1 MEKSSFIF
9 LQADYP
15 ELYTLT
21 ELAEKLVS
29 IDPNSSLTKARL
41 FVEKL
46 ILLMG
51 EFERYEFSPKDTPN
65 IRVNK
70 LYAANVFP
78 DTVKTLFD
86 TIRIAG
92 NNATHNGDRTETE
105 ARYIL
110 KKLFKL
116 SKWFYETYEGED
128 LGNIKYEPQE
138 YVSSEDEISQL
149 NQQLA
154 VLQEKIVDYE
164 DKIAQL
170 NASEKAIKQ
179 RQKRSSKVAKKI
191 TFDEKETR
199 RELIDPALRKAGW
212 ECDSELLSYERHK
225 TMPQKGRNMAIA
237 EWPCGRKQADYALFI
252 GTTLYAVIEAK
263 KFSSDISTDLHQ
275 SKQYALN
282 LKAQEGFQ
290 FLGEWG
296 GHKVPFLFSTNGREY
311 LEQIKTKSG
320 IWFADARFPNKK
332 PEALRAWYSPEG
344 LKKLYERNIENLN
357 ENLQNSDISYLTDK
371 SGLSLRDYQINAIKA
386 VEEAILRGDKRALL
400 VMATGTGKTRVA
412 VGLSYRLIKSN
423 RFRRI
428 LFLTDRRTL
437 AEQAG
442 DDFDDYKIENFN
454 TFADTY
460 KINKLGKLDTEVETR
475 VQFATV
481 QSMVKRLFYATDEK
495 KNQLSIDTYDCIIV
509 DEAHRGYNEDKQ
521 LNEEDLSFRDQADYV
536 GQYKRVIEYFD
547 AFVVG
552 LTATPALHT
561 TNIFGAPIFTYSYRE
576 AVIDGNLVDHEPPYL
591 IKTKLN
597 TEGIKW
603 KKGEQPKVY
612 NPETNTIEE
621 LAALEDELKF
631 DVESFNKAVITSPF
645 NRTVIR
651 ELVNYIDPQ
660 SEEKTLIFAASDEHA
675 DTIVNLLFEEYNEIG
690 VDVPQDAIKKITGKV
705 YNPQGLVRLYK
716 NEKFPNIAVT
726 VDLLTTG
733 VNVPAIT
740 NLVFIR
746 CTNSRILFE
755 QMLGRATRK
764 CESIGK
770 EFFRIFDAVGIY
782 DKLKDFSQMQT
793 VVSNPKIPFVQ
804 LASEFDY
811 IESNER
817 KLLQVEQIIVKL
829 HRKKGLLGAEEQETF
844 KQLAHNKTPD
854 ELTGFLRDSKLPESI
869 EIIKE
874 LNDLWVYLDNLQ
886 LQKDKII
893 YYSEHTDVLM
903 ETSREY
909 GTYNQKPEDYIE
921 SFKEFI
927 TENRNEIVA
936 LNVLYNKPTELD
948 RKSLKELKMKL
959 SLNGFSETNLNT
971 AWKNM
976 TNKEI
981 AADIIA
987 YIRTFAMGLPME
999 TPEERIKRAIQ
1010 KVKDLH
1016 SWSKIQ
1022 LNWIDRFEKQLK
1034 AETLLRKEDLEQEPF
1049 KEAGG
1054 YNRLN
1059 KIFNNQL
1066 DEVLEIININLLGA

>member
-1 MEKSSFIF
+1 MKNSSFIF
-9 LQADYP
+9 LQSDYP

-29 IDPNSSLTKARL
+29 IDPNSSLTKMRL

-46 ILLMG
+46 ISLIG
-51 EFERYEFSPKDTPN
+51 EFERYEFSFKDTPN
-65 IRVNK
+65 IRINK
-70 LYAANVFP
+70 LYAAHVFP
-78 DTVKTLFD
+78 ETVKSLLD

-92 NNATHNGDRTETE
+92 NNATHNGNSSEKE
-105 ARYIL
+105 AKHIL

-116 SKWFYETYEGED
+116 AKWFYETYEGED
-128 LGNIKYEPQE
+128 LGSIEYEPLE
-138 YVSSEDEISQL
+138 FVSSEKEISKL

-154 VLQEKIVDYE
+154 ELQEKIVSYE

-170 NASEKAIKQ
+170 NASEKTIKQ
-179 RQKRSSKVAKKI
+179 RQKRSSQVAKKI

-199 RELIDPALRKAGW
+199 LELIDPALRKAGW

-263 KFSSDISTDLHQ
+263 KFASDISTDLHQ

-282 LKAQEGFQ
+282 LKEREGIQ
-290 FLGEWG
+290 ILGNWD

-344 LKKLYERNIENLN
+344 LKDLYERNIQNIN
-357 ENLQNSDISYLTDK
+357 EHLQNSDISYLTDK
-371 SGLSLRDYQINAIKA
+371 NGLSLRNYQINAIKA
-386 VEEAILRGDKRALL
+386 VEEAVLRGEKRALL

-442 DDFDDYKIENFN
+442 DDFDDYKLENFN
-454 TFADTY
+454 TFADIY
-460 KINKLGKLDTEVETR
+460 KINKLGKIDTEVETR

-509 DEAHRGYNEDKQ
+509 DEAHRGYNEDKE
-521 LNEEDLSFRDQADYV
+521 LNEEDLSFRDQEDYV

-547 AFVVG
+547 AFVIG
-552 LTATPALHT
+552 LTATPAVHT
-561 TNIFGAPIFTYSYRE
+561 TNIFGSPVFTYSYRE

-603 KKGEQPKVY
+603 KKGERPKVY
-612 NPETNTIEE
+612 DPETNTIEE
-621 LAALEDELKF
+621 LAELEDELKF

-645 NRTVIR
+645 NRTVIQ
-651 ELVNYIDPQ
+651 ELVKYIDPQ

-675 DTIVNLLFEEYNEIG
+675 DTIVNLLFDEYNAIG
-690 VDVPQDAIKKITGKV
+690 VDVPQDAIKKITGKA
-705 YNPQGLVRLYK
+705 YNPQELVRLYK

-740 NLVFIR
+740 NLVFMR
-746 CTNSRILFE
+746 CTNSRILYE

-764 CESIGK
+764 CDVIGK
-770 EFFRIFDAVGIY
+770 ECFKIFDAVGIY
-782 DKLKDFSQMQT
+782 NKLKDFSQMQT
-793 VVSNPKIPFVQ
+793 VSNPKIPFVQ
-804 LASEFDY
+804 LVSEFDY
-811 IESNER
+811 IESNRR
-817 KLLQVEQIIVKL
+817 KRLQVEQIIAKL
-829 HRKKGLLGAEEQETF
+829 HRKKGMLDTEQLDMF
-844 KQLAHNKTPD
+844 KQLTCNRTPN
-854 ELTGFLRDSKLPESI
+854 ELVSDLREAKLSESI
-869 EIIKE
+869 EQIKE
-874 LNDLWVYLDNLQ
+874 LGDLWPYLDNVKPLHS
-886 LQKDKII
+886 KKI
-893 YYSEHTDVLM
+893 YYSEHADAFKEL
-903 ETSREY
+903 RRGY
-909 GTYNQKPEDYIE
+909 GKDNQKPEDYIE

-959 SLNGFSETNLNT
+959 SLNGFNETSLNT
-971 AWKNM
+971 AWKKM

-1010 KVKDLH
+1010 KVKNLH
-1016 SWSKIQ
+1016 QWSKIQ

-1034 AETLLRKEDLEQEPF
+1034 AETILRKEDLDEEPF
-1049 KEAGG
+1049 KEVGG
-1054 YNRLN
+1054 FNRLN

-1066 DEVLEIININLLGA
+1066 DEVLHIINTNLLGA